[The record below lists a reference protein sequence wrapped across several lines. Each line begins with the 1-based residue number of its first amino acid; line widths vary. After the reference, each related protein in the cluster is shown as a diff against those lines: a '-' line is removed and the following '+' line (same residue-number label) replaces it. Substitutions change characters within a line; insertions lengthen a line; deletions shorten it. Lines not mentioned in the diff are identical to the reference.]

1 MKFRNYINPPS
12 NCSTLYPSPAALTHF
27 SPVLVTLYL
36 IYPTNQPTSQNNQHI
51 IAAMNPTLVRAF
63 HRSSIRMSQAAVD
76 ASSHGMP
83 ASKWF
88 ATMLGVGLL
97 LGSGAIGLQKAYSNS
112 KIDQIFHKERRQ
124 GQLHN

>member
-1 MKFRNYINPPS
+1 
-12 NCSTLYPSPAALTHF
+12 
-27 SPVLVTLYL
+27 
-36 IYPTNQPTSQNNQHI
+36 
-51 IAAMNPTLVRAF
+51 MNPTLVRAF
-63 HRSSIRMSQAAVD
+63 HRSPIRMSQAAVD

-88 ATMLGVGLL
+88 ATMLG
-97 LGSGAIGLQKAYSNS
+97 AYSNS